1 MCSHWAEGGKG
12 AVELAKAVDLAT
24 KTSSNFQFLYDL
36 NLPIIDKIRII
47 AQKIYGADD
56 VDAGVVDEVVDV
68 FVVEDKVT
76 GSIKLSSVSP
86 TA

>member
-1 MCSHWAEGGKG
+1 MPLVQDSAFK
-12 AVELAKAVDLAT
+12 LTDSTDVD
-24 KTSSNFQFLYDL
+24 
-36 NLPIIDKIRII
+36 
-47 AQKIYGADD
+47 DD

-68 FVVEDKVT
+68 FVVEDNVT